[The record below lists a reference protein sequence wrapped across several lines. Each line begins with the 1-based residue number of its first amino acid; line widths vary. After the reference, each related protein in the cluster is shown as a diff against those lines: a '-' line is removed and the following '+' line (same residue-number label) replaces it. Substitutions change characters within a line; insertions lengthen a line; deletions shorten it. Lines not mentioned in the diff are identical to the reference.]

1 MKIKTLSELRALI
14 PVTPKPKAVG
24 PYRLM
29 VSHNLG
35 AEYKEEYKTE
45 DYDDPV
51 LRDKIEEAEKEH
63 LRYYV
68 EGTKNVICSIH
79 KAAIAHLK

>member
-1 MKIKTLSELRALI
+1 MKIKTLSDLRTLI
-14 PVTPKPKAVG
+14 PAAPKPKATG

-29 VSHNLG
+29 VSRNLG
-35 AEYKEEYKTE
+35 VEYKEEYKTE
-45 DYDDPV
+45 DFDDPA
-51 LRDKIEEAEKEH
+51 LHDKIEEAEKKH

-68 EGTKNVICSIH
+68 EGSKNVICSIH